1 MINKPMVQRNPANDS
16 FDSTNILLFLYK
28 WRKPLLWV
36 VLLSIVGSVI
46 VSLSITDKYR
56 STVIMYPAATNAI
69 SQALLT
75 QNKSAMQK
83 SILDFG
89 VEEETE
95 QMLQILH
102 SNRIRDKII
111 EEFGLQNHYNISPD
125 SKYRLSKLHK
135 RYENNISFKRT
146 EFMAIKISVLDTDP
160 FYAADI
166 ANRIADLL
174 DSTKNQIQQER
185 AQKAYEIVKRQY
197 FNLLNEIAQM
207 EDSLTKLREFGV
219 NDYESQSEM
228 LNQQLAREMA
238 VNNIQGMKRI
248 QEKLDI
254 LAKYGGPYVAL
265 RDQLEYEREKLSIL
279 KSKYEEA
286 RTDAEE
292 VLPTKFVVN
301 SAFPSERKS
310 YPIRWLIVL
319 TATIAAFLFTLI
331 VILIIENI
339 REYLPVFGKNPDNPT
354 PPNKSKRAV
363 VRRTENET
371 TRERNQYFNASDP
384 GPQPVK
390 EEITSVPPE
399 NERQEENNNESSNHM
414 EIKKNNHQHPQ
425 PYSRKIEKN
434 DNQMDKYFA
443 NTNLL
448 KMLFKW
454 KIHLAVILLI
464 SIVLAAIIS
473 SPLFITPKFRSHAI
487 IYPSNV
493 MPYSEESESEQMLQ
507 FLQSRDIRDQLIAK
521 YDLAKRYKIDSS
533 YKYFQS
539 TINYEY
545 NKNVKISKTPYESV
559 RIEVFDADPVIACK
573 MTEDIIAF
581 YNKKVLNTH
590 KEKYGEVVQFIQ
602 DRLEA
607 KKAEID
613 SIERI
618 HENLRV
624 NFGIID
630 YPNQSRE
637 VARGFLR
644 TVDGNNAAQ
653 NINSKEVLQLKKNL
667 EQFGGDWIFYNDR
680 LYQLV
685 GEYSKIKV
693 DLDDALM
700 NYNKK
705 ITYANVVSAPYPAD
719 KKAYPVRWIIV
730 AVTAVGAL
738 FLSLIAVLLIE
749 NYESIKRNF

>member
-1 MINKPMVQRNPANDS
+1 MVQRNPANDS

-581 YNKKVLNTH
+581 YNQKVLNTH